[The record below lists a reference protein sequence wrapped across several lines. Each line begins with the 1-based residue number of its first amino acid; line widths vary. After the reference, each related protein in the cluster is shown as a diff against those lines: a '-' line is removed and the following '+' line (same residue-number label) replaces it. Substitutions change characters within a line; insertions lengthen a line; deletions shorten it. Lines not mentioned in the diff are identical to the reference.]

1 MCGYD
6 RAPQGGGHCWVP
18 WGCQQGWRG
27 GEWRGGGGMLA
38 SPVLEWKCICASGM
52 HTSALVPCKGFG
64 AQRRPSVGGAGLA
77 ADTHTVLCV
86 QAEHAGRPAARA
98 GPAAGGLQP
107 AVLAERVSA
116 APGPHSAPP
125 HSTASHPSPPPPQ
138 IVPRAPAHVQSH
150 FSGTVMGESAMRS
163 EQDVG
168 SPLAF
173 DFQVRLGTSEMGRGG
188 TVGGWEGSIPQCHPH
203 TVPHR

>member
-1 MCGYD
+1 M
-6 RAPQGGGHCWVP
+6 
-18 WGCQQGWRG
+18 
-27 GEWRGGGGMLA
+27 
-38 SPVLEWKCICASGM
+38 
-52 HTSALVPCKGFG
+52 
-64 AQRRPSVGGAGLA
+64 
-77 ADTHTVLCV
+77 
-86 QAEHAGRPAARA
+86 
-98 GPAAGGLQP
+98 
-107 AVLAERVSA
+107 SA

-125 HSTASHPSPPPPQ
+125 HSTASHHS
-138 IVPRAPAHVQSH
+138 PAHVQSH

>member
-1 MCGYD
+1 MH
-6 RAPQGGGHCWVP
+6 AEMGGT
-18 WGCQQGWRG
+18 
-27 GEWRGGGGMLA
+27 GMA
-38 SPVLEWKCICASGM
+38 AG
-52 HTSALVPCKGFG
+52 TDLV
-64 AQRRPSVGGAGLA
+64 
-77 ADTHTVLCV
+77 HCV

-116 APGPHSAPP
+116 APGPP
-125 HSTASHPSPPPPQ
+125 HSPISQHCLTLLPFTPPPPQ
-138 IVPRAPAHVQSH
+138 IVPRAPAHLQSH

-173 DFQVRLGTSEMGRGG
+173 DFQVRLGTLRG
-188 TVGGWEGSIPQCHPH
+188 EQ
-203 TVPHR
+203 

>member
-1 MCGYD
+1 
-6 RAPQGGGHCWVP
+6 
-18 WGCQQGWRG
+18 
-27 GEWRGGGGMLA
+27 MLA

-116 APGPHSAPP
+116 APGPHSAPS